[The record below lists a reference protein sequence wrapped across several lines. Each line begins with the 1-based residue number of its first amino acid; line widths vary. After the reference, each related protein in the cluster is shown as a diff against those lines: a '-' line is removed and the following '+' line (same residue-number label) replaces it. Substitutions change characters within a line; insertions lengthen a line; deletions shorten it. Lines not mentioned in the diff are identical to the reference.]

1 MFSSLR
7 WPLTLA
13 LLSATLLAIGLAGT
27 YLFGT
32 VRAELLRTREANLRA
47 NAESIA
53 SLMGTHMDETALTER
68 SRRLIAREMT
78 RLSGQVG
85 ARLCVVN
92 WKGDILEDSGPDG
105 THNVHERPEVAKA
118 LSGQYGSEV
127 RSGRLHLAVPVMVRG
142 QQVGAIYAVRPLADM
157 QSLLDELLENLLK
170 AGLVAGGFA
179 ALLSFGLA
187 LFFIRP
193 VRKLAVGVERISGG
207 DYAYRLGWR
216 RRDELGQLGRD
227 IDQMGQRLEDHR
239 AILMR
244 FVSDASHELKTP
256 LSSLK
261 VLSESLADGGLE
273 DPQAGPRFVSLIQ
286 GEVARM
292 ERLVHDMLAL
302 QRGDSGLPMNLAKFD
317 LRELCRDLVGLWQAR
332 GESGLSLE
340 SMDPLWVRGD
350 RHRVEQVLTNLVDN
364 AFNATRQGES
374 ARVTLSAEL
383 DESHAIVSV
392 SDNGVGL
399 AEADREQ
406 VFERFYRVDQGRT
419 RQQGGN
425 GLGLAIC
432 RQIVEAHDGRIW
444 VESSLGEGATFRF
457 TLPRAD
463 APVS

>member
-1 MFSSLR
+1 M
-7 WPLTLA
+7 
-13 LLSATLLAIGLAGT
+13 LAIGLAGT
-27 YLFGT
+27 YLFG
-32 VRAELLRTREANLRA
+32 VFRAELLRTRETNLRA

-68 SRRLIAREMT
+68 SRRLIAKEMT

-92 WKGDILEDSGPDG
+92 WKGDILEDSSPDG
-105 THNVHERPEVAKA
+105 NSNVQGRAEVSKA

-127 RSGRLHLAVPVMVRG
+127 REGRLHLAVPVMVRG
-142 QQVGAIYAVRPLADM
+142 ERVGAIYAVRPLADM
-157 QSLLDELLENLLK
+157 QALLDDLLENLVM
-170 AGLVAGGFA
+170 AGLAASGLA

-187 LFFIRP
+187 FFLIRP

-227 IDQMGQRLEDHR
+227 IDQMAQRLEDHR
-239 AILMR
+239 AVLMQ

-256 LSSLK
+256 IASLK

-273 DPQAGPRFVSLIQ
+273 DPQAGPRFVGLIQ

-292 ERLVHDMLAL
+292 ERLVGDMLAL
-302 QRGDSGLPMNLAKFD
+302 QRGDSGLPMNLADFD
-317 LRELCRDLVGLWQAR
+317 LSTLAHSLHDLWQAR
-332 GESGLSLE
+332 GQVGLQLDMPE
-340 SMDPLWVRGD
+340 ELWVHGD
-350 RHRVEQVLTNLVDN
+350 CHRIEQVLTNLVDN
-364 AFNATRQGES
+364 AFNASTS
-374 ARVTLSAEL
+374 TDSPSVILSAKVGQ
-383 DESHAIVSV
+383 ESVEVSV
-392 SDNGVGL
+392 KDSGVGL
-399 AEADREQ
+399 AESELEK

-432 RQIVEAHDGRIW
+432 RQIVEAHGGTIW
-444 VESSLGEGATFRF
+444 VESAPGAGATFRF
-457 TLPRAD
+457 TLPLA
-463 APVS
+463 